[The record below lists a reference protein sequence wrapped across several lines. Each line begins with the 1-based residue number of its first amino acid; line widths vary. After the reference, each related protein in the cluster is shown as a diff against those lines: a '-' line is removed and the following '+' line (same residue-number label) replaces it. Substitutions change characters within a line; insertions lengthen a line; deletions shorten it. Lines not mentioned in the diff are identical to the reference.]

1 MMNINIDRLSSK
13 SMFFLVILIAIKIFT
28 VSSLHVDTNSSLFI
42 DQYNRTVIFHGVNV
56 VFKTF
61 PFHPDT

>member
-1 MMNINIDRLSSK
+1 MNINIDRPALK
-13 SMFFLVILIAIKIFT
+13 SFLFLVILFTIQIFT

-42 DQYNRTVIFHGVNV
+42 DQYNRTLIFHGVNV